1 MGNINLPKNYCD
13 KCNKKSICVSTC
25 KLVDSYINQDWVE
38 QKESVYNNIDDFS
51 DEYKMW
57 VNNLSLEEK
66 SEVDYDKWLIYKFYF
81 IDKLSKMDI
90 SRRVKYSRQQ
100 IIRIIKDF
108 KDVEDF
114 YLGEPIKYRMLE
126 AHFIDG
132 MSIMDI
138 SKELNINDSYIRRI
152 INKYIL
158 NVLN

>member
-1 MGNINLPKNYCD
+1 M
-13 KCNKKSICVSTC
+13 
-25 KLVDSYINQDWVE
+25 
-38 QKESVYNNIDDFS
+38 
-51 DEYKMW
+51 
-57 VNNLSLEEK
+57 
-66 SEVDYDKWLIYKFYF
+66 
-81 IDKLSKMDI
+81 DKLSKMDI